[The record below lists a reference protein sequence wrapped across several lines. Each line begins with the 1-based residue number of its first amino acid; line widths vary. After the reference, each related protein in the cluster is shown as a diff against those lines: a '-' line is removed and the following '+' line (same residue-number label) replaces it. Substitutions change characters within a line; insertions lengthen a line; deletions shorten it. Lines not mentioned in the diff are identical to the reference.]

1 MNWAIVF
8 YALIAPLDGGEASEH
23 ISWGLTFGHHEQCI
37 TFFERNKSNLLEG
50 LATYASQQFD
60 QPIKLQEIG
69 CAHARADFSVPAEDR
84 TPELTLKMP
93 VWNGTET

>member
-37 TFFERNKSNLLEG
+37 TFFEINKTNLLEG
-50 LATYASQQFD
+50 D
-60 QPIKLQEIG
+60 QPVKLQEIG
-69 CAHARADFSVPAEDR
+69 CAHARADFSVPVEDR